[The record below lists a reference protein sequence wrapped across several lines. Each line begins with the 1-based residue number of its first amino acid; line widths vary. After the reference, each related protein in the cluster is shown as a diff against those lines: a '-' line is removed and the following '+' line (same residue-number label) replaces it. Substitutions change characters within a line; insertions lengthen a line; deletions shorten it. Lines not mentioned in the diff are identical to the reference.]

1 MYFCTTKHIPNG
13 TIIRFPPKKHEC
25 RFFNKR
31 YYLIF
36 MKLKKQLFLLLMSA
50 ALTPV
55 KADEGMWLLP
65 LLKQQNAETMKQLGL
80 NIDIDDIYHP
90 DSTCLKDAVV
100 IFGGG
105 CTGEIISPEG
115 LLLTN
120 HHCGYGSIQKLSSV
134 EHNYLEDGFWA
145 TNKSKE
151 LPVEGLTVQF
161 VEKIEDVTE
170 YVKKALAEVKDPTPT
185 QYLSGVFLNKLAQE
199 KIGKSYLNEHPWIRV
214 EIKPLY
220 DGNLYYMYTYKVYSD
235 IRLVGTP
242 PSSIGKFGADTDNWM
257 WPRHTC
263 DFSLFR
269 IYTDPAGNPAS
280 YHADNVPL
288 KPKKYFNLSIRE
300 IKDNDYTM
308 VIGFPG
314 STNQFY
320 TSQEVKL
327 RRDVQN
333 AIRIEMRGIRQA
345 EMLDEMLADEAT
357 RIQYASKYAGS
368 SNYWKNSIGMN
379 RGIDNLKVIEQ
390 KEQEETAFKKWAQS
404 VNRSQ
409 YADALDKIN
418 EETRK
423 LETIDTRIYY
433 LTEGLNN
440 GVEFKNVPYSIANR
454 LKKALESKNQTEIDK
469 AIEALKNAYRA
480 FNNKDYNRKVDK
492 RVSKAMIAAYAE
504 KTPPADRPEIFNWI
518 EKKYKGDYNTF
529 VDEAFKKSIFGSD
542 ENFDKFIKKPT
553 VKAIEND
560 PMIRFAQSVDD
571 TRRKL
576 YEERSPITQEIAI
589 AKKIYTEGWL
599 EMNKNRAT
607 APDANFTMRLTFGQV
622 LPYRPKDGVEYKS
635 TTTLT
640 GVMEKE
646 DPDNWEFVVPDKLK
660 QLYRTQA
667 FGPYAN
673 ADGTMPNCFISNN
686 DITGGNSGSPV
697 INANGELI
705 GAAFDG
711 NWEAMSGDIV
721 FEPDLQR
728 TISVD
733 IRYIL
738 FIIDKFA
745 DARHLLDEMTI
756 VK

>member
-1 MYFCTTKHIPNG
+1 
-13 TIIRFPPKKHEC
+13 
-25 RFFNKR
+25 
-31 YYLIF
+31 
-36 MKLKKQLFLLLMSA
+36 MKIKKQILFLLFTASLIA
-50 ALTPV
+50 PV

-65 LLKQQNAETMKQLGL
+65 LLKQQNAEKMKSLGL
-80 NIDIDDIYHP
+80 NITIDDIYNP
-90 DSTCLKDAVV
+90 DSTSLKDAVV

-134 EHNYLEDGFWA
+134 DHNYLQDGFWSVS
-145 TNKSKE
+145 KSEE

-161 VEKIEDVTE
+161 VEKIEDVTD
-170 YVKKALAEVKDPTPT
+170 YVKKELADDPNPTPT
-185 QYLSGVFLNKLAQE
+185 KYLSNSFLQELAR
-199 KIGKSYLNEHPWIRV
+199 KKTGKSYLSENPWLRV

-220 DGNLYYMYTYKVYSD
+220 NGNVYYLYVYKTYSD
-235 IRLVGTP
+235 VRLVGAP

-257 WPRHTC
+257 WPRHTA

-269 IYTDPAGNPAS
+269 IYTDPAGNPAK
-280 YHADNVPL
+280 YNAENVPL
-288 KPKKYFNLSIRE
+288 MPKKYFNLSIRE

-308 VIGFPG
+308 VMGFPG
-314 STNQFY
+314 STNRFY
-320 TSQEVKL
+320 TSQEIKM
-327 RRDVQN
+327 RQDVQN
-333 AIRIEMRGIRQA
+333 AIRIDMRGVRQK
-345 EMLDEMLADEAT
+345 EMLAEMLADEAT

-379 RGIDNLKVIEQ
+379 RGIDNLNVIEK
-390 KEQEETAFKKWAQS
+390 KEQDEAAFKKWAQS
-404 VNRSQ
+404 VNKGQ
-409 YADALDKIN
+409 YAEALDNIN
-418 EETRK
+418 RETEKRSE
-423 LETIDTRIYY
+423 LESNYSY
-433 LTEGLNN
+433 LLEGLSNA
-440 GVEFKNVPYSIANR
+440 VEFMKVPHDIALD
-454 LKKALESKNQTEIDK
+454 LKKAMVEKD
-469 AIEALKNAYRA
+469 LKKTDSLKTLLLKEYRA
-480 FNNKDYNRKVDK
+480 FTDKDYNRQVDK
-492 RVSKAMIAAYAE
+492 RVSKAMITAYAD
-504 KTPPADRPEIFNWI
+504 KTKEGERPGVFAWI
-518 EKKYKGDYNTF
+518 QKKYKGDYARF
-529 VDEAFKKSIFGSD
+529 VDEAFRQSMFGSE
-542 ENFDKFIKKPT
+542 ENLNKFLKKPT

-560 PMIRFAQSVDD
+560 PMIRFASSVFE
-571 TRRKL
+571 K
-576 YEERSPITQEIAI
+576 IKEINDQRTPFI
-589 AKKIYTEGWL
+589 DRINRAKKTYAEGWL
-599 EMNKNRAT
+599 EMNKNRST
-607 APDANFTMRLTFGQV
+607 APDANFTMRLTYGQV
-622 LPYRPKDGVEYKS
+622 LPYSPKDGVEYKS

-646 DPDNWEFVVPDKLK
+646 DPKNWEFVVPEKLST
-660 QLYRTQA
+660 LYRTND

-673 ADGTMPNCFISNN
+673 PDGTMPCCFISNN

-738 FIIDKFA
+738 FIIDKYA
-745 DARHLLDEMTI
+745 GSKRLLDEMTI